1 MKYAKGIGLAVV
13 AALAMY
19 GGVQA
24 SKGVGNLY
32 DDWRFLRQ
40 ARIQALQQQAQK
52 QAAQRQQQASPVNT
66 P

>member
-1 MKYAKGIGLAVV
+1 MRLLKVAGVV
-13 AALAMY
+13 VMAALALY
-19 GGVQA
+19 GGLQMA
-24 SKGVGNLY
+24 TGVSNLY